1 MKGLAVL
8 FFWVFVAFLVWVIVA
23 KKKGGSIKIQLIVC
37 IAAFALFVLCTGL
50 SGGKGA
56 STTPEPTTTA
66 PAITETT
73 TAKPTVHTLDFEINA
88 GEYGTYGKDLVLN
101 KDTEFED
108 HIIGYFVPAGTYQV
122 TNVDAYPTQVTV
134 YQNKKVKQG
143 EWEEWA
149 NGKAYLLDVQET
161 KSVTVPEG
169 YFIKVTEPTH
179 IHLVQK
185 K

>member
-23 KKKGGSIKIQLIVC
+23 KKKGGPMKIQLIVC
-37 IAAFALFVLCTGL
+37 IAAFALFALCTGL
-50 SGGKGA
+50 SGGKSA
-56 STTPEPTTTA
+56 STKPEPTITA
-66 PAITETT
+66 PAITEAT
-73 TAKPTVHTLDFEINA
+73 TAKPTVDTLDFEITA
-88 GEYGTYGKDLVLN
+88 GKHGTYGKDLVLN

-122 TNVDAYPTQVTV
+122 TNVDAYPTQMTL

-161 KSVTVPEG
+161 KSVTIPEV

>member
-8 FFWVFVAFLVWVIVA
+8 FFWVFVALLVWVIVA
-23 KKKGGSIKIQLIVC
+23 KKKGDPIKIQLIVC

-56 STTPEPTTTA
+56 STKPEPTTAA
-66 PAITETT
+66 PAVTETT
-73 TAKPTVHTLDFEINA
+73 TAKHTADTLDFEINA
-88 GEYGTYGKDLVLN
+88 GEYGTYGKALVLN
-101 KDTEFED
+101 KDTELPNYM
-108 HIIGYFVPAGTYQV
+108 IGYFVPAGTYQV
-122 TNVDAYPTQVTV
+122 TNVDVYPTQVTV

-149 NGKAYLLDVQET
+149 NCKAYLLDVQET

>member
-8 FFWVFVAFLVWVIVA
+8 FFWVFVALLVWVIVA
-23 KKKGGSIKIQLIVC
+23 KKKGDPIKIQLIVC
-37 IAAFALFVLCTGL
+37 VAAFALFVLCAGL

-56 STTPEPTTTA
+56 STTPEPTTAA
-66 PAITETT
+66 PAVTETT
-73 TAKPTVHTLDFEINA
+73 TAKPTADTLDFEINA
-88 GEYGTYGKDLVLN
+88 GEYGIYGEALVLN
-101 KDTEFED
+101 EDTEFED
-108 HIIGYFVPAGTYQV
+108 HIIGYFVPAGTYRV
-122 TNVDAYPTQVTV
+122 TNVDVYPTQVTV

-143 EWEEWA
+143 QWEEWA

-179 IHLVQK
+179 IRLVK
-185 K
+185 EK

>member
-1 MKGLAVL
+1 M
-8 FFWVFVAFLVWVIVA
+8 
-23 KKKGGSIKIQLIVC
+23 
-37 IAAFALFVLCTGL
+37 
-50 SGGKGA
+50 
-56 STTPEPTTTA
+56 
-66 PAITETT
+66 
-73 TAKPTVHTLDFEINA
+73 
-88 GEYGTYGKDLVLN
+88 LN

-122 TNVDAYPTQVTV
+122 TNVDAHPTQMTV

-161 KSVTVPEG
+161 KSVTVPKG
-169 YFIKVTEPTH
+169 YFIKVTESTH